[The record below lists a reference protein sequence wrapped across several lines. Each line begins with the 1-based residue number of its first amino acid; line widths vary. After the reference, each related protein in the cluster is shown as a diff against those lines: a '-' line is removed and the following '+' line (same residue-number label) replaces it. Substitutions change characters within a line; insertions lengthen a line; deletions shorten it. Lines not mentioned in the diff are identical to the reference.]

1 MPDPDREA
9 ADRPVA
15 AILVEGRSDEAAVRA
30 AARQLGHDL
39 RAARVEVVPIGGAM
53 AIRRALA
60 LYGPDGAGLRLA
72 GLVDVGE
79 VRHTCRAL
87 FDGLDDEP
95 YPGALAAAGFFVCDR
110 DLEDELIRA
119 LGPGRVLDLL
129 AERGDLDRFRTFQN
143 QPAHRGEDV
152 RDQLRRF
159 LGTTAGRKI
168 AYGAHLVEVLHPG
181 EVPVPLSS
189 AVEHAMG

>member
-1 MPDPDREA
+1 MTTPPPEHA
-9 ADRPVA
+9 RPVA

-30 AARQLGHDL
+30 VAAGLGHDL
-39 RAARVEVVPIGGAM
+39 AAAGVLVVPIGGAM
-53 AIRRALA
+53 AIRHALA
-60 LYGPDGAGLRLA
+60 QHGPEGADLRLS

-87 FDGLDDEP
+87 FGGRDDEP
-95 YPGALAAAGFFVCDR
+95 FAGALAQAGFFVCDR

-119 LGPGRVLDLL
+119 LGVGGVQEVLAD
-129 AERGDLDRFRTFQN
+129 RGDLDRFRTFQN
-143 QPAHRGEDV
+143 QPAHRDEDV

-168 AYGAHLVEVLHPG
+168 SYGAYLVEALPPDA
-181 EVPVPLSS
+181 VPAPLRDVV
-189 AVEHAMG
+189 AFALP